1 MLISQCITE
10 RCENYSRNGDSLSL
24 SIFDH
29 NTENKIKYYVAC
41 VFVSA
46 LDVKC
51 FVIKQREKPVTV
63 YAGFRGYLYLFT
75 CLFYKFVAGTKRFS
89 SR

>member
-10 RCENYSRNGDSLSL
+10 RCENYSHNGDSLSL

-29 NTENKIKYYVAC
+29 NTENKVKYYVAC

-51 FVIKQREKPVTV
+51 FVINSERNLSRFTPVSGAT
-63 YAGFRGYLYLFT
+63 YTYLLAYFISL
-75 CLFYKFVAGTKRFS
+75 
-89 SR
+89 